1 MNWYVAE
8 SLDSVVRHRDQVSHG
23 RRSEGYEL
31 MAGGTLYM
39 HKIKLSGE
47 EVEALRQR
55 FEDGTPREQM
65 TVPGVDSWYFSRN
78 GKARW
83 PGTSVHSRCRQGAD
97 GKWRPVPLTPAQL
110 AQLNA

>member
-8 SLDSVVRHRDQVSHG
+8 SLGSIVRHREQVSSG

-31 MAGGTLYM
+31 QSGTLYM
-39 HKIKLSGE
+39 HKVQLTDD

-55 FEDGTPREQM
+55 FEDGVPREQM
-65 TVPGVDSWYFSRN
+65 TVPGVESWYLSRN

-83 PGTSVHSRCRQGAD
+83 PGTSIHSRCKQGPD
-97 GKWRPVPLTPAQL
+97 GKWRPVPLTAAQL
-110 AQLNA
+110 AQINA